1 MSDLK
6 RQNTKWQDESK
17 KQHHQ
22 DPAAVQERSQNQD
35 LAGCDDDSLE
45 LILSYR
51 SFPARSVSQNSDRV
65 ITPYYN
71 LYPSEG
77 SSQSQTKFLA
87 QSRAEKQLA
96 SFLRLSP
103 TELSSLSELDLSCC
117 MIGTINKDRL
127 HDLCAAIK
135 QCSGVL
141 KIELQG
147 NWLDELNKDEIHD
160 LFAAFSM
167 CSMQELN
174 LSENYFDKLDLHMLH
189 ELFVG
194 LAKCRSLHKLDLS
207 RNGLH
212 VLEGELF
219 EHLRK
224 VLCEDLTNLQE
235 LNLQC
240 EWTLGKTATEAQKQQ
255 WLRIK
260 ETVNQRRIESNRAEV
275 SKFRA
280 VAVALCR
287 QYYHAHPKST
297 STTTALPKALVEKI
311 LVQADLAEVQDGKV
325 RIGRI
330 VPFKLKIG

>member
-1 MSDLK
+1 MTDPN
-6 RQNTKWQDESK
+6 RQNTTGQDESK
-17 KQHHQ
+17 KQH
-22 DPAAVQERSQNQD
+22 NQD
-35 LAGCDDDSLE
+35 QVIFL
-45 LILSYR
+45 
-51 SFPARSVSQNSDRV
+51 SVSIPVPVPFYSLAPQ
-65 ITPYYN
+65 
-71 LYPSEG
+71 YPS
-77 SSQSQTKFLA
+77 LV

-96 SFLRLSP
+96 SFLRLTSK
-103 TELSSLSELDLSCC
+103 ELSGLQTLDLGYC
-117 MIGTINKDRL
+117 MITTLNHNRFR
-127 HDLCAAIK
+127 DLCAAIQ
-135 QCSGVL
+135 QCSSLL
-141 KIELQG
+141 KIELQF
-147 NWLDELNKDEIHD
+147 NELDKLNKDEIHD
-160 LFAAFSM
+160 LFAALAM
-167 CSMQELN
+167 CPVQELN
-174 LSENYFDKLDLHMLH
+174 LSENYFDKLDLHRLH

-224 VLCEDLTNLQE
+224 VLCEDLTNLQK

-240 EWTLGKTATEAQKQQ
+240 DWTLGKTATEAQKQQ

-280 VAVALCR
+280 VAFALCR

-311 LVQADLAEVQDGKV
+311 LVQADLAELQDGKV